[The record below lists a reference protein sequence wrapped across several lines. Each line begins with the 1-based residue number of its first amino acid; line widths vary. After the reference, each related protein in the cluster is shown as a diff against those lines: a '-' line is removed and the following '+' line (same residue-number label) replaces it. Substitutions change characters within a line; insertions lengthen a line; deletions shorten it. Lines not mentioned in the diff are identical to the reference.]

1 MYNIFTST
9 LGIKCALPVS
19 YARQQSWAAPA
30 EPHLSHRFININN
43 LPLSREEG
51 REYVSC
57 TGKYD
62 NISFNLKTPY
72 WHTYNLYNWHS
83 PINNTT

>member
-1 MYNIFTST
+1 MYKMRTACIVRP
-9 LGIKCALPVS
+9 A
-19 YARQQSWAAPA
+19 A
-30 EPHLSHRFININN
+30 EPHLPHHFIYSNN
-43 LPLSREEG
+43 LLISGEDG

-83 PINNTT
+83 PINNIT